1 MFYKALLTAMA
12 LILSSELAAQLFEVV
27 CSGMCDPVSLEL
39 KRQIES
45 SVNENLPDAD
55 ARTYLKGTANANAL
69 ASAQVGI
76 DHANDVDV
84 FLFGP
89 SLGAGV
95 DVGGY
100 ELGDLLSGDVK
111 GKNLRGLGATP
122 SLLLGLN
129 FATLGFKNYK
139 RWKLFLN
146 FGHLNLSPK
155 KTNIKM
161 MNYGLHVRY
170 LLFSPTAF
178 YSKYLLRWN
187 GLNISTGVRSQTLSV
202 DFTETKS
209 EDFTASGQ
217 TANLSGDIKAKV
229 EAKTLSIPLEISSG
243 IQLFY
248 LFTLFAGV
256 GADYHTGSAEGTA
269 GGDLPITTSIP
280 ASQLTGVIRLGQKAS
295 PESFSTRAFAGLQIN
310 LPAVKLAS
318 VQLDHDFA
326 SKTWGLGLKFL
337 TFTW

>member
-155 KTNIKM
+155 KTNI
-161 MNYGLHVRY
+161 R
-170 LLFSPTAF
+170 
-178 YSKYLLRWN
+178 
-187 GLNISTGVRSQTLSV
+187 
-202 DFTETKS
+202 
-209 EDFTASGQ
+209 
-217 TANLSGDIKAKV
+217 
-229 EAKTLSIPLEISSG
+229 
-243 IQLFY
+243 
-248 LFTLFAGV
+248 
-256 GADYHTGSAEGTA
+256 
-269 GGDLPITTSIP
+269 
-280 ASQLTGVIRLGQKAS
+280 
-295 PESFSTRAFAGLQIN
+295 ESFIAKSSKPSQVVSSTKHLLQ
-310 LPAVKLAS
+310 VQMKLI
-318 VQLDHDFA
+318 VNGPWLDKLYIPSRNHR
-326 SKTWGLGLKFL
+326 SKTDVENVHVHVHVHV
-337 TFTW
+337 